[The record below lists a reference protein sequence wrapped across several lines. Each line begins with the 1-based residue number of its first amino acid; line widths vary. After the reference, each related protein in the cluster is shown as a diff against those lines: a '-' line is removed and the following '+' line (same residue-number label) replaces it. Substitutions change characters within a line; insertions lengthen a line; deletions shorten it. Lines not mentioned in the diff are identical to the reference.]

1 MLTFVASSA
10 KSHQHLSTLLAVC
23 LFKLIRT
30 THKRSVK
37 FWGCKC
43 WFEWLHLGE
52 IEPQSSGGSL
62 DQQWQKSLQTAH
74 KQAEQLVFEK
84 EFKKVPKQLAA
95 FIREGCS
102 VSLLLTV
109 FKIYLRHALSSV
121 IAWWKLLIFFYLIS
135 LPQSFV
141 AKKNPCYLREV
152 VAEGCLANKHV
163 GKLSFDWQSN

>member
-121 IAWWKLLIFFYLIS
+121 IAWWKLLIFFTWFLCHN
-135 LPQSFV
+135 LLWL
-141 AKKNPCYLREV
+141 KKPPVTCERL
-152 VAEGCLANKHV
+152 
-163 GKLSFDWQSN
+163 